1 MGFQILERHHSVNS
15 QRLVRTPCNKVHL
28 HTLFMILIIVF
39 CLSAML
45 PLPLQSLTGLD
56 DAVNDAYMSSLL
68 GGCVLSVMCLEVA
81 IISCE

>member
-1 MGFQILERHHSVNS
+1 M
-15 QRLVRTPCNKVHL
+15 
-28 HTLFMILIIVF
+28 LFMILIIVF

-45 PLPLQSLTGLD
+45 PLPLQSLPGLD
-56 DAVNDAYMSSLL
+56 DAVNDAYIFSLL